1 MTYLATPA
9 SPLRGLMLALTIALV
24 ALAARCGPARN
35 ALANV
40 TPTVPG
46 PAPCVDGAQR
56 CNDLVP
62 ERCGGVDGAGRW
74 WPLHPLGADLRPA
87 PCGVACVVSDGG
99 AHCAGAAADGGAQ

>member
-40 TPTVPG
+40 TPTVP
-46 PAPCVDGAQR
+46 PRAACTDGAQR
-56 CNDLVP
+56 CNELVP
-62 ERCGGVDGAGRW
+62 ERCAVADSVGRW
-74 WPLHPLGADLRPA
+74 FPLHPLGADLRPA
-87 PCGVACVVSDGG
+87 PCGVACVVTDGV